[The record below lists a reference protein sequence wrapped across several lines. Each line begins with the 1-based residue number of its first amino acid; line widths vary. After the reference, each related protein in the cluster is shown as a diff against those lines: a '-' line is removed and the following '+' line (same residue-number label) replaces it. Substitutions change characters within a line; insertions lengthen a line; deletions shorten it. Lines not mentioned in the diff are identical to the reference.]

1 MGSMRSHCDAAWLPS
16 LLLLLLLLAVCCR
29 GEHEIDHLMF
39 CQKPVEVRANPSEV
53 SEVKYVTADELRGE
67 FALAA
72 TDPEH
77 LTPWFQ
83 MIAEQLLFGW
93 WENGR
98 LAEVIK
104 AGGLGPEEEKL
115 IRVLTLEGKEDTLI
129 PEATP

>member
-1 MGSMRSHCDAAWLPS
+1 
-16 LLLLLLLLAVCCR
+16 
-29 GEHEIDHLMF
+29 MF

-83 MIAEQLLFGW
+83 MIAAQLLFGW